1 MPAQLPPRPATQAPT
16 HSGCLAAS
24 SRTSPV
30 TSTGMVS
37 TSHAPVAATPPAM
50 ITLADPGPIQ
60 NRYRLI
66 THKPSR

>member
-1 MPAQLPPRPATQAPT
+1 
-16 HSGCLAAS
+16 
-24 SRTSPV
+24 
-30 TSTGMVS
+30 MVS
-37 TSHAPVAATPPAM
+37 TSHAPVAAAPAM